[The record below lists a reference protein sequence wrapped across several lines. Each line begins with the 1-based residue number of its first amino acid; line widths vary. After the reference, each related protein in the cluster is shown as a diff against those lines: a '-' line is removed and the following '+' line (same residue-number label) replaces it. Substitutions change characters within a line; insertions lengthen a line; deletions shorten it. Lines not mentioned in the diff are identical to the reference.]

1 MEKIIFIL
9 IVLTVDLKSS
19 ELLINLDLVKVS
31 NYILNDVIVLFEVQ
45 KKTESEN
52 FRSQRQ
58 IQEKKNQKE
67 LYKAKF

>member
-31 NYILNDVIVLFEVQ
+31 NYILNDVIVLFEV
-45 KKTESEN
+45 
-52 FRSQRQ
+52 
-58 IQEKKNQKE
+58 
-67 LYKAKF
+67 

>member
-31 NYILNDVIVLFEVQ
+31 NYILNDVIVLFQV
-45 KKTESEN
+45 
-52 FRSQRQ
+52 
-58 IQEKKNQKE
+58 
-67 LYKAKF
+67 

>member
-1 MEKIIFIL
+1 MEKIIFIV